1 MKIEKECYILKTEIG
16 GETLY
21 LTEKYSFEND
31 ISEALKAK
39 NMMTAQFI
47 TSNIF
52 QKYKCG
58 LKIKPLKITYEW
70 Q

>member
-1 MKIEKECYILKTEIG
+1 MKIEKECYVLVTEIG
-16 GETLY
+16 GEVLY
-21 LTEKYSFEND
+21 LTEKYEFDND
-31 ISEALKAK
+31 ISVALKAK

-47 TSNIF
+47 PGNIF

-70 Q
+70 E